1 MGNTVFFRA
10 KKLME
15 RWYLLITES
24 YYFELFGDG
33 KHGLF
38 FSEKVDEKMMLTWS
52 FQAFHDI
59 PGLWK
64 YGFLCSEHIKHSH
77 VFNKVRTEY
86 IRLIR
91 LKK

>member
-1 MGNTVFFRA
+1 M
-10 KKLME
+10 
-15 RWYLLITES
+15 LITES

-52 FQAFHDI
+52 FRAFHDI

-86 IRLIR
+86 IRLIKKKKNKINKTKKIR
-91 LKK
+91 LRIK